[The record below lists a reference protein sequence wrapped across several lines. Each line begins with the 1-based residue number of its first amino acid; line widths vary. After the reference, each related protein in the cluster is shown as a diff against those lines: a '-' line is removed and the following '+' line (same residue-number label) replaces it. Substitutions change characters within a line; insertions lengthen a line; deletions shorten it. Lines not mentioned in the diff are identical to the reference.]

1 MIVIFESVA
10 GYKELLIPD
19 KACAR
24 AGRQILEPGEL
35 TSSLIQKPT
44 WPPWKEQGDVN
55 SNAGSLII
63 LLSDSGQVTVISGPQ
78 F

>member
-44 WPPWKEQGDVN
+44 CHRGKNKEM
-55 SNAGSLII
+55 
-63 LLSDSGQVTVISGPQ
+63 
-78 F
+78 